1 MMFRVLGPVEV
12 EVDGGLVEL
21 PGIRPRTLLTALLL
35 RPCSVVSSDRLVD
48 VLWGE
53 QPPAAPGNALQQVV
67 ARLRARLGPL
77 AGLLRTVP
85 AGGYSLT
92 IPDGALDAELF
103 EYLGRE
109 ARARADRDP
118 RAAAELLDRA
128 LGLWRGTAYA
138 ELADGYAQPASVR
151 LEELRTAALEERAAL
166 HVAMGEY
173 ADAAAAARR
182 LLTAEP
188 LRERPVEVLMT
199 ALHADGRSPEALA
212 VFREHRTLLA
222 DELGLDPSPGLR
234 ALEARILR
242 GDPVPS
248 PPSPPVEAR
257 REGRTPVVPVVPVA
271 LPWRAGDLLGR
282 EEDLRLLRECLPDR
296 RLVTVVGPGGV
307 GKTRLALELAH
318 LLSEDARPVWWADV
332 TTVPPHLLLD
342 SLAESCG
349 TEMPR
354 GADPVGELAAA
365 LRGQP
370 AGTLVVDNAESALEE
385 LAPVVERLVATVP
398 GLWVLTTSRERL
410 AVAGEHVHV
419 LAPLA
424 LPSGPDLDN
433 PAVRLFLARAH
444 RLEDGRLGE
453 EDLAAVTE
461 LVRQLDGLPLA
472 IELGAARATSLGI
485 GQLAELVSS
494 ELDLLAGGRRTAAA
508 RHQTLRA
515 VVDASYAVL
524 TPAEATLFGRL
535 SVFPQS
541 FDLDQ
546 ARAVCADGSLSTTAV
561 TTALARLVEQSM
573 VQAADGRFWL
583 LETLRTYA
591 GERLSED
598 DRLRLRAAHA
608 RHVVSRLRA
617 LSWQHAPA
625 TEPEVV
631 ATVGR
636 MSPDLHLAWDHAA
649 GHDRDLAVELAA
661 GIYDYAYARQRRD
674 LLEWG
679 LVVGGWDIE
688 HPLLPRALATA
699 ATAAWADGDLRGAAA
714 LAHRGLAAGQG
725 PDDPATARSMVQAA
739 NLAMFAGRQEEAV
752 QRFEA
757 AGGLYLAA
765 GERIQALMT
774 EMSVCQAW
782 AYAGR
787 SHEAAARLPGLLAR
801 AEATGNPTATSWA
814 HFVRGEALN
823 ESDPEGAAAAYR
835 AAAECGRRSE
845 NRLFVMLARSA
856 LVALAVRRGEPL
868 QALEEA
874 EDVLAQWSDLRNQAA
889 QWGVLA
895 VVVTLLSRSG
905 GLPEATVLAGA
916 VRANLARQ
924 PLGERNE
931 REIAGCLALAAER
944 LGQAETDR
952 LLATGATLP
961 LDAVVARARQAV
973 RGTHEALRPRTPR

>member
-12 EVDGGLVEL
+12 EVEGDLLAL
-21 PGIRPRTLLTALLL
+21 PGSRPRTLLTALLL

-48 VLWGE
+48 LLWGE
-53 QPPAAPGNALQQVV
+53 RPPAGPSNALQQVV

-77 AGLLRTVP
+77 AELLRTAP
-85 AGGYSLT
+85 TGGYSLT
-92 IPDGALDAELF
+92 VPDGALDADLF
-103 EYLGRE
+103 EYLTRE

-118 RAAAELLDRA
+118 RAAADLLDRA

-166 HVAMGEY
+166 HLATGEY
-173 ADAAAAARR
+173 AAAAASARR
-182 LLTAEP
+182 LLAAEP

-199 ALHADGRSPEALA
+199 ALHADGRSPDALA
-212 VFREHRTLLA
+212 AFREHRTQLA
-222 DELGLDPSPGLR
+222 DELGLDPSPELR
-234 ALEARILR
+234 ALESRILR
-242 GDPVPS
+242 GDLVRAVATASPEPGGVGGVPA
-248 PPSPPVEAR
+248 AR
-257 REGRTPVVPVVPVA
+257 GVP
-271 LPWRAGDLLGR
+271 PWRAGDLLGR
-282 EEDLRLLRECLPDR
+282 DEDLRLLRECLPER
-296 RLVTVVGPGGV
+296 RLVTLVGPGGV

-318 LLSEDARPVWWADV
+318 AMSEDGRAVWWADL
-332 TTVPPHLLLD
+332 TTLPRPLLLD
-342 SLAESCG
+342 GLAETCG

-354 GADPVGELAAA
+354 GADPVAELAAA
-365 LRGQP
+365 LRSQP

-398 GLWVLTTSRERL
+398 GLWVLATSRERL

-424 LPSGPDLDN
+424 LPSGPDPDN
-433 PAVRLFLARAH
+433 PAIRLFLARAH
-444 RLEDGRLGE
+444 GLEAGVLTDQ
-453 EDLAAVTE
+453 DLAAVTE
-461 LVRQLDGLPLA
+461 LVRALDGLPLA
-472 IELGAARATSLGI
+472 IELGAARATALGI
-485 GQLAELVSS
+485 GQLARLVGS
-494 ELDLLAGGRRTAAA
+494 ELDVLAGGRRTAAA
-508 RHQTLRA
+508 RHRTLRA
-515 VVDASYAVL
+515 VVDASYSVL
-524 TPAEATLFGRL
+524 TPAEAALFARL
-535 SVFPQS
+535 SVFPGA

-546 ARAVCADGSLSTTAV
+546 VRAVCADTALSTTVV
-561 TTALARLVEQSM
+561 TAALSRLVEQSL
-573 VQAADGRFWL
+573 VQAAGGRFWL

-591 GERLSED
+591 RERLPDD
-598 DRLRLRAAHA
+598 DRQRQRAAHA
-608 RHVVSRLRA
+608 RYVASRLRA
-617 LSWQHAPA
+617 LGWQHAPT

-649 GHDRDLAVELAA
+649 HHDRDLAVELAA

-679 LVVGGWDIE
+679 LVVAGWDVE

-699 ATAAWADGDLRGAAA
+699 ATAAWADGDLRGAAG

-739 NLAMFAGRQEEAV
+739 NLAMFAGSQEEAV
-752 QRFEA
+752 RRFEA
-757 AGGLYLAA
+757 AGALYLAA

-774 EMSVCQAW
+774 EISVCQAW

-787 SHEAAARLPGLLAR
+787 QDEAAGLLPGLLAR
-801 AEATGNPTATSWA
+801 AEATGNPTAISWA
-814 HFVRGEALN
+814 HYVRGEACH
-823 ESDPEGAAAAYR
+823 EADPEAAAAAYR
-835 AAAECGRRSE
+835 AAAEHGRRSE
-845 NRLFVMLARSA
+845 NWLFVMLARSA
-856 LVALAVRRGEPL
+856 LVALAVRRGPPQ

-874 EDVLAQWSDLRNQAA
+874 EDVLARWSDLRNQAA

-895 VVVTLLSRSG
+895 VVVTLLSRVG
-905 GLPEATVLAGA
+905 ELPEATVLAGA

-931 REIAGCLALAAER
+931 REVAGCVELAVER
-944 LGQAETDR
+944 LGQVETDR
-952 LLATGATLP
+952 LLATGAALP

-973 RGTHEALRPRTPR
+973 REASEVVRPRTRR